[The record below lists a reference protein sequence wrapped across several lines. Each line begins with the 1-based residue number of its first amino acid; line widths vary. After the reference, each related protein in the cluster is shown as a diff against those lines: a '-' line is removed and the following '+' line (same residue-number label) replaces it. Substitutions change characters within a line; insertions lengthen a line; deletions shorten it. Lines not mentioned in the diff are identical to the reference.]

1 MTHLP
6 NEAFR
11 NFRAFRWFFWA
22 SSTSFCCRSPSSFCR
37 CTHLL
42 QGRRVGRVRTCA
54 VEKGDRNTCCADPEG
69 TEAKCTRED
78 PAPCLGGAGRWGPY
92 RCPWA

>member
-11 NFRAFRWFFWA
+11 NLRAFRWFFWA

-42 QGRRVGRVRTCA
+42 QGWWVGTMRTCA
-54 VEKGDRNTCCADPEG
+54 VEKGEQEHVLCRPRGD
-69 TEAKCTRED
+69 
-78 PAPCLGGAGRWGPY
+78 
-92 RCPWA
+92 